1 VARIVFRLPACFVCT
16 NKYRQMTA
24 QLNFSTKVLVIN
36 YPQARK
42 PRVRIPEKTKKK
54 TKKNLRSGL
63 TECLTVVDQA

>member
-1 VARIVFRLPACFVCT
+1 
-16 NKYRQMTA
+16 MTA

-54 TKKNLRSGL
+54 TKKKLRSGL